1 MMFGQKLIRLCTCAG
16 WSEPLLVAH
25 TTLLEI
31 TCSGSYGLI
40 QQTFG
45 GSKFLVLINSTV
57 QKFTATSFQLY
68 PYVKQHGSRSDLT
81 IVKPDLGPNYL
92 QKFTSTSCQLYPY
105 VKQYGS
111 RSDLTTVKPDLGLN
125 YLQKFTATSFQ
136 LYPYVKQHGSKS
148 DLTIVTPDLGPN
160 YLQKFTS
167 T

>member
-1 MMFGQKLIRLCTCAG
+1 MAYKWIYISTMKYYSIIISISKIRVLKKKNSKLLKNSS
-16 WSEPLLVAH
+16 SE
-25 TTLLEI
+25 
-31 TCSGSYGLI
+31 
-40 QQTFG
+40 
-45 GSKFLVLINSTV
+45 FLVLINSTV

-81 IVKPDLGPNYL
+81 IVKPDLGSNYL

-136 LYPYVKQHGSKS
+136 LYPYVKQHGSRS

>member
-1 MMFGQKLIRLCTCAG
+1 M
-16 WSEPLLVAH
+16 
-25 TTLLEI
+25 
-31 TCSGSYGLI
+31 
-40 QQTFG
+40 
-45 GSKFLVLINSTV
+45 

-125 YLQKFTATSFQ
+125 YLQKFTVGYILMSNSMGPDQTKQ
-136 LYPYVKQHGSKS
+136 LSRLIWVQ
-148 DLTIVTPDLGPN
+148 TICRSSLQLPVSYILMSNSMGPD
-160 YLQKFTS
+160 QT
-167 T
+167 